1 MESVNDMRI
10 KNGLML
16 LLTAFIWGTA
26 FVAQSVGMDY
36 LEPFTF
42 NGVRSLIGGAALL
55 PCIWI
60 LQKLNG
66 RSKDTGTKKD
76 LLTGGLACG
85 CACLWQVPCS
95 RLVCSIPVWEN
106 VDLLPLFIS

>member
-42 NGVRSLIGGAALL
+42 NGVRSLIILIYPVGYAIEK
-55 PCIWI
+55 CIQLFVSTI
-60 LQKLNG
+60 LKNGKKLI
-66 RSKDTGTKKD
+66 T
-76 LLTGGLACG
+76 
-85 CACLWQVPCS
+85 
-95 RLVCSIPVWEN
+95 SITTYKTE
-106 VDLLPLFIS
+106 